1 VRRNRL
7 TGIPQL
13 VIVNFAVGSLILE
26 EGADMKYPSALAA
39 VLFTI
44 VGSAHATE
52 FLQNGSF
59 ETGDFTD
66 WTLVGSG
73 PPLTTVQSTIG
84 YPPESGKFYVLAGP
98 PSSAPGVLS
107 QTFTDMAGEQLK
119 VSGWA
124 IGDTSIRDGLGDISY
139 FFDGVLLGSP
149 DLSSGKW
156 TESVFSTVATG
167 SDTFSIQFAN
177 DNSFSG
183 LDNFSVGS
191 SVPEPS
197 TWILLLIGLIGFG
210 PLVKGSLRA
219 SFRSS
224 RAKLT

>member
-1 VRRNRL
+1 
-7 TGIPQL
+7 
-13 VIVNFAVGSLILE
+13 
-26 EGADMKYPSALAA
+26 MKYPSALAA
-39 VLFTI
+39 VFFTV
-44 VGSAHATE
+44 VGPAHATE

-66 WTLVGSG
+66 WALVGTG
-73 PPLTTVQSTIG
+73 TPLTTVQPTTIG
-84 YPPESGKFYVLAGP
+84 YGAENGNFYVFAGP

-107 QTFTDMAGEQLK
+107 QTFSDTAGEQLT

-124 IGDTSIRDGLGDISY
+124 IGDTTIRDGLGEISY
-139 FFDGVLLGSP
+139 FFDGAPLGPSP

-156 TESVFSTVATG
+156 TESVFSVVATG

-177 DNSFSG
+177 DNSFNG

-191 SVPEPS
+191 SVPEPT
-197 TWILLLIGLIGFG
+197 TWMLLLIGLIVLG
-210 PLVKGSLRA
+210 PFAKGSLTA
-219 SFRSS
+219 SGSS